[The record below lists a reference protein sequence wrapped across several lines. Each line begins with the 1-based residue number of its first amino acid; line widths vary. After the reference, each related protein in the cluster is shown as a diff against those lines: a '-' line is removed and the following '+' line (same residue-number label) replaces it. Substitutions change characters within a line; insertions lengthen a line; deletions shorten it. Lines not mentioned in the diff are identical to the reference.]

1 MIFTATLVVE
11 TSILSFVPHSNQTS
25 LCSSIITAAELIDGN
40 SNITSAQY
48 LDPGGCPYGPGPILV
63 GYKVPLGDIG
73 LQDYYPLST
82 LSTRLR
88 VLDTSVPPLQLACID
103 VHTTPYHAD
112 STAATARDKSVS
124 IYSAILWIPIASFI
138 AYVIIN
144 IVARVSAAVTLTRE
158 EREAALA
165 SSLTIK
171 LNNPTKVERL
181 REILLETAVGR
192 SVIRSRSLARF
203 ITPGV
208 GDIFGL
214 YQWIAMVGMCS
225 VVWQGY
231 AYSIFSTMA
240 WSMLAFSTFRF
251 YFSQ

>member
-1 MIFTATLVVE
+1 M
-11 TSILSFVPHSNQTS
+11 PHSNQTS
-25 LCSSIITAAELIDGN
+25 LCSSIITAAELIDDN
-40 SNITSAQY
+40 SNITSVKY
-48 LDPGGCPYGPGPILV
+48 PDPGGCPYGPGQILI

-103 VHTTPYHAD
+103 VHTTPHYAD
-112 STAATARDKSVS
+112 STSAVARDKSVS
-124 IYSAILWIPIASFI
+124 IYSAILWIPIATFI

-144 IVARVSAAVTLTRE
+144 ITARIYAATSLTRE

-165 SSLTIK
+165 SSLTVK
-171 LNNPTKVERL
+171 LSDPTKLERL

-192 SVIRSRSLARF
+192 SVIRSRSLTRF

-208 GDIFGL
+208 GDVLGL

-231 AYSIFSTMA
+231 AYAIFSTLA
-240 WSMLAFSTFRF
+240 WSMLAFSRPSPYYLETLLCTGP
-251 YFSQ
+251 S

>member
-1 MIFTATLVVE
+1 M
-11 TSILSFVPHSNQTS
+11 SFVPHSNQTS

-40 SNITSAQY
+40 SNITASQY
-48 LDPGGCPYGPGPILV
+48 PDPGGCPYGPGPILI

-103 VHTTPYHAD
+103 VHTTPYYED
-112 STAATARDKSVS
+112 STAATERDKSVA
-124 IYSAILWIPIASFI
+124 IYKAILWIPIATFL
-138 AYVIIN
+138 AYLAIN
-144 IVARVSAAVTLTRE
+144 IIARIYAATTLTQE

-165 SSLTIK
+165 SSLTVK
-171 LNNPTKVERL
+171 LTDPTKRERL

-192 SVIRSRSLARF
+192 SIIRSRSLTRF
-203 ITPGV
+203 VTPGV
-208 GDIFGL
+208 GDVLGL
-214 YQWIAMVGMCS
+214 FQWIAMVGMCS

-231 AYSIFSTMA
+231 AYTILTKMA
-240 WSMLAFSTFRF
+240 WSMLVFSEFHVVVWR
-251 YFSQ
+251 